1 MAVYNESINI
11 TSKGENDI
19 IDITSVVQK
28 VVSKSRMNEGICLIF
43 CPGSTG
49 ALSTIEYEPGL
60 IHDFPKVLDKI
71 APKNKEYK
79 HHETWH
85 DDNGR
90 SHVKSSLMGSH
101 LVIPFQNKTIIHG
114 TWQQLMFME
123 LDTSPRQ
130 RKLIVQLVGE

>member
-1 MAVYNESINI
+1 MGVYNDEINVS
-11 TSKGENDI
+11 TKGEVDI
-19 IDITSVVQK
+19 IDITDDIQNIINK
-28 VVSKSRMNEGICLIF
+28 SKLKEGIICVF
-43 CPGSTG
+43 VSGST
-49 ALSTIEYEPGL
+49 ATITTIEYEPGI